1 VLGGR
6 SYRIGRRA
14 LHSGAVVAIAGLA
27 VLVGCGSSSS
37 AAASPTTGQSVLLHG
52 QISHQGRWLV
62 DPSGR
67 VLLLHGIN
75 IVEKAAPYYPSAAGF
90 SNADAVWLANN
101 GFRVVRVGILATGLM
116 PTPGVID
123 ERYIAHIA
131 QTVRDLGHHG
141 IYTLLDFHQDGYGP
155 EVGDD
160 GFPGWMTN
168 TGSAVNNHVGFPLY
182 YIEDPATQQAFQ
194 SFWDNADATDGTSLQ
209 NDYVSMFHAVAQ
221 RFANNPDVLGYDVFN
236 EPWPGNTWQACAT
249 PPTGCKSLDLSE
261 LAPVYAKVVA
271 GIRSA
276 GDSHLV
282 FGEPFVLFNYGLAPT
297 NIPLPGGDPQT
308 GMAFHM
314 YTLGPAQEPDVIA
327 NAVKWSNKTGGALLN
342 TEWGAVTDASAIE
355 RQADE
360 LDTGLVPWIFWSM
373 GEVVNNLELP
383 PTGSNLTTSTVDAL
397 VQPYPLAVAGTPK
410 QLTYTPAD
418 ETLSFRWST
427 SKPGGGSYATGTT
440 TELVAPSTVYPT
452 GYRVVISGGTVT
464 SRPCAST
471 ITVANDPGK
480 RAVSITVLP
489 TGSCPG
495 KA

>member
-1 VLGGR
+1 
-6 SYRIGRRA
+6 
-14 LHSGAVVAIAGLA
+14 
-27 VLVGCGSSSS
+27 
-37 AAASPTTGQSVLLHG
+37 
-52 QISHQGRWLV
+52 V

-75 IVEKAAPYYPSAAGF
+75 IVEKSAPYYPSAAGF

-131 QTVRDLGHHG
+131 QTVRDLGRHG

-160 GFPGWMTN
+160 GFPAWMTN
-168 TGSAVNNHVGFPLY
+168 TGNAVNNHVGFPLY

-194 SFWDNADATDGTSLQ
+194 SFWNNADATDGTSLQ

-221 RFANNPDVLGYDVFN
+221 RFANNPDILGYDVFN
-236 EPWPGNTWQACAT
+236 EPWPGNTWQSCAT
-249 PPTGCKSLDLSE
+249 PPTACKSLDLSE

-282 FGEPFVLFNYGLAPT
+282 FGEPFSLFNYGLAPT
-297 NIPLPGGDPQT
+297 NIPLPGDDPQT
-308 GMAFHM
+308 GMSFHM
-314 YTLGPAQEPDVIA
+314 YTLAPAQEPDVIA
-327 NAVKWSNKTGGALLN
+327 KAVKWSHTTGGALLN
-342 TEWGAVTDASAIE
+342 TEWGAVRDATDIE

-360 LDTGLVPWIFWSM
+360 LDAGLVPWIFWSM

-410 QLTYTPAD
+410 RLTYTPAD
-418 ETLSFRWST
+418 GTLSFRWST
-427 SKPGGGSYATGTT
+427 SKPGGGSYAAGTT

-480 RAVSITVLP
+480 RVVSITVLP
-489 TGSCPG
+489 AEGCPA
-495 KA
+495 KAAN